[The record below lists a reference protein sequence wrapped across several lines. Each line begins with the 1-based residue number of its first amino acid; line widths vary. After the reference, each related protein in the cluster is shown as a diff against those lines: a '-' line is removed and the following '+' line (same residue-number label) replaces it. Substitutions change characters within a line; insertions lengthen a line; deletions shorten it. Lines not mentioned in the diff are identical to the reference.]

1 MNVFMEKLVDLI
13 MNIILIKLV
22 KIQKKENGKC
32 KNEYGCLNNKFTKY
46 FSLKNRERENFN
58 LNEFFS
64 FCESDY
70 SDENGVCKNLTL
82 NERKIECDDNIN
94 K

>member
-1 MNVFMEKLVDLI
+1 MVT
-13 MNIILIKLV
+13 
-22 KIQKKENGKC
+22 
-32 KNEYGCLNNKFTKY
+32 LNFY
-46 FSLKNRERENFN
+46 

-94 K
+94 KWEYYNNNGNIFKIPENCLCGWYNNLGKQFCLLGTGNENYSKFSEN